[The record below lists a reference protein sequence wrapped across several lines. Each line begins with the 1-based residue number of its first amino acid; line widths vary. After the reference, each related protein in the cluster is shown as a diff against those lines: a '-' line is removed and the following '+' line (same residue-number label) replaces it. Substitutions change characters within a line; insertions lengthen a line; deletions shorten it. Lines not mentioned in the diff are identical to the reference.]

1 MATQN
6 GINVTFSV
14 TVVSISDFNIVSE
27 HSTNRGNGQKI
38 EISSAFSTL
47 LCRYSNTD
55 FSSTF
60 AWRKRSIPTHL
71 ERHNPP
77 TIIAKMGLKRA

>member
-1 MATQN
+1 MVTQN

-60 AWRKRSIPTHL
+60 AEI
-71 ERHNPP
+71 
-77 TIIAKMGLKRA
+77 

>member
-55 FSSTF
+55 FP
-60 AWRKRSIPTHL
+60 AHL
-71 ERHNPP
+71 PKFN
-77 TIIAKMGLKRA
+77 KDSY

>member
-47 LCRYSNTD
+47 LVHNKLANKLATTD
-55 FSSTF
+55 SVNY
-60 AWRKRSIPTHL
+60 RKTSRCS
-71 ERHNPP
+71 
-77 TIIAKMGLKRA
+77 A